1 MPRMFLKKL
10 YRQRAIQPIKMAAA
24 RLLASIDLPNWYL
37 RKVNGIVHVGANAG
51 QERDLYAS
59 YGLDVLWIEPIPS
72 VFDELRKNIS
82 ALPKQRA
89 INCLVT
95 DKDDAEYVLNVA
107 SNGGASSSI
116 LEFGRHTEIW
126 PEITY
131 QSKMTLKSV
140 TLDTLL
146 GCEDRYQALIL
157 DTQGS
162 EHLVLKG
169 APRLLST
176 IRYVKTEAADFEAYI
191 GCARVDGL
199 VRMLN
204 SFDFKLIRKDK
215 FAESPHGGQYF
226 DLLFR
231 KR

>member
-1 MPRMFLKKL
+1 MPKMSLKKL
-10 YRQRAIQPIKMAAA
+10 YQHRAIQPIKMAAA
-24 RLLASIDLPNWYL
+24 RLLAFTDLPNWYL
-37 RKVNGIVHVGANAG
+37 RKVNGVVHVGANAG
-51 QERDLYAS
+51 QERDLYAR
-59 YGLDVLWIEPIPS
+59 YGLEVLWIEPIPS

-89 INCLVT
+89 LNNLVT
-95 DKDDAEYVLNVA
+95 DKDGAEYVLNVA
-107 SNGGASSSI
+107 NNGGASSSI
-116 LEFGRHTEIW
+116 LEFGRHAEIW

-176 IRYVKTEAADFEAYI
+176 LRYVKTEAADFEAYI
-191 GCARVDGL
+191 GCARVDDL
-199 VRMLN
+199 VGILN
-204 SFDFKLIRKDK
+204 SYDFKLIRKDK

-231 KR
+231 KG

>member
-1 MPRMFLKKL
+1 
-10 YRQRAIQPIKMAAA
+10 MAAA
-24 RLLASIDLPNWYL
+24 RLLTSIDLPNWYL
-37 RKVNGIVHVGANAG
+37 RKVGAIVHVGANVG

-72 VFDELRKNIS
+72 VFDELRMNIS

-95 DKDDAEYVLNVA
+95 DKDGAEYVLNVA
-107 SNGGASSSI
+107 SNSGASSSI

-126 PEITY
+126 PDITY

-146 GCEDRYQALIL
+146 GLSSEDRYQALVL

-176 IRYVKTEAADFEAYI
+176 LRYVKTEAADFESYV
-191 GCARVDGL
+191 GCARVDDL
-199 VRMLN
+199 VRILN

-215 FAESPHGGQYF
+215 FVGLHVGRIS
-226 DLLFR
+226 
-231 KR
+231 

>member
-1 MPRMFLKKL
+1 MFLQKL
-10 YRQRAIQPIKMAAA
+10 YQQRAIQPIKMAAA
-24 RLLASIDLPNWYL
+24 RLLTSIDLPNWYL
-37 RKVNGIVHVGANAG
+37 RKVDGIVHVGANVG

-72 VFDELRKNIS
+72 VFDELRNNIS

-95 DKDDAEYVLNVA
+95 NKDGAEYVLNVA
-107 SNGGASSSI
+107 SNSGAHHI

-131 QSKMTLKSV
+131 QSKSSLKSV

-146 GCEDRYQALIL
+146 GCGDRYQALVL

-162 EHLVLKG
+162 EHLVLNG
-169 APRLLST
+169 APRLLLT
-176 IRYVKTEAADFEAYI
+176 FVT
-191 GCARVDGL
+191 
-199 VRMLN
+199 
-204 SFDFKLIRKDK
+204 
-215 FAESPHGGQYF
+215 
-226 DLLFR
+226 
-231 KR
+231 